1 MYNLRMTV
9 GRKFAY
15 ADDLAIFLYASN
27 WQALERT
34 LTQDMAT
41 LISYFYKLNT
51 KKTKSA
57 AFHL

>member
-1 MYNLRMTV
+1 MTV

-41 LISYFYKLNT
+41 LISYFYKWKIKLNT

>member
-1 MYNLRMTV
+1 MTV

-41 LISYFYKLNT
+41 PISYFYKWKLNT

>member
-1 MYNLRMTV
+1 MTV

>member
-1 MYNLRMTV
+1 MTV

-15 ADDLAIFLYASN
+15 ADDLAILIYASN
-27 WQALERT
+27 WKALEGT

-41 LISYFYKLNT
+41 LIFYFYKWKLKLKT